1 MKKQK
6 QYMKIINSILCFLMI
21 ALSVQ
26 AKTIHLKQNTDLTKV
41 FRDTYTSFIVEDSI
55 DLHGTTIRLPFRS
68 TLSFAINGSIHNGQ
82 IIGNSSLIKAD
93 DRYILG
99 NVKIA
104 GSWRNTKVYSCWF
117 KLLEGKTSNNDIL
130 AQLMQLCTGKQLTH
144 FYMQKGTFYVSAI
157 YRSAPILIPSN
168 VYWHNEATIKMLPT
182 DLEWYNIVLLNK
194 SNNVTIDGGMFI
206 GDVEKHKGQT
216 GEWGHGI
223 KCGGATN
230 VVIKNLICSHCWGD
244 GIDLIEGIDKQQEP
258 TINCNNVTIEHVK
271 CLNNRR
277 QGISI
282 EAASNV
288 KLINCEFAYTGF
300 PKFTSPGAGLDIE
313 PWTDNRNKVWNV
325 TVMGCKLHGNK
336 GYDIQCEPN
345 IKKSKSFT
353 QLHNNISLL
362 RNEIGTMRIQ
372 YTKGIFV
379 RDCFITKD
387 LFVQWTDDIEL
398 RKSRIEN
405 FKKKENVTN
414 IKMKNCDIKS
424 KSNDLY
430 CAISLVGLT
439 VFALVSGIK
448 YKKVI

>member
-1 MKKQK
+1 MKV
-6 QYMKIINSILCFLMI
+6 IGSVLSFLMI

-26 AKTIHLKQNTDLTKV
+26 AKSIHLKQNTILDKKIWES
-41 FRDTYTSFIVEDSI
+41 YTTFIVDDRLNLNGAS
-55 DLHGTTIRLPFRS
+55 IRLPFKS
-68 TLSFAINGSIHNGQ
+68 TLSFTANGSINNGR
-82 IIGNSSLIKAD
+82 IVGNSSLINAEAWL
-93 DRYILG
+93 IF
-99 NVKIA
+99 NNITIE
-104 GSWRNTKVYSCWF
+104 GSWRNTKVYSKWF
-117 KLLEGKTSNNDIL
+117 NLAEGQASNNYL
-130 AQLMQLCTGKQLTH
+130 FAQLMQLCSGKQLTH
-144 FYMQKGTFYVSAI
+144 FYMQKGTYYVSAI
-157 YRSAPILIPSN
+157 HRSAPILVPSN

-230 VVIKNLICSHCWGD
+230 VVIKNLTCSNCWGD
-244 GIDLIEGIDKQQEP
+244 GIDLIEGIDKQKKP
-258 TINCNNVTIEHVK
+258 TINCNNVTIKHVK

-325 TVMGCKLHGNK
+325 TVIGCKLHDNK

-362 RNEIGTMRIQ
+362 RCEIGTMRIQ

-379 RDCFITKD
+379 RDCSITKD
-387 LFVQWTDDIEL
+387 LLVQWTDGVEL

-405 FKKKENVTN
+405 FKKREKVTN

-430 CAISLVGLT
+430 CAVSLVGLA
-439 VFALVSGIK
+439 VFALVADIK